1 MHPIPNHIPT
11 ASRVNWYRAFSP
23 AARGLHPALTSPED
37 RLFAAAFVIGYG
49 V

>member
-1 MHPIPNHIPT
+1 MFPLPNHIPT
-11 ASRVNWYRAFSP
+11 AGRVKWYSAFSL

-49 V
+49 L